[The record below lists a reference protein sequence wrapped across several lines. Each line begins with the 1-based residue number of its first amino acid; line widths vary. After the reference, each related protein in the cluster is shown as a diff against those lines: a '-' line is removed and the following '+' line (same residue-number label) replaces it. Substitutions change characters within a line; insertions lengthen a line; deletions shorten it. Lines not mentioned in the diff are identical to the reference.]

1 MTRQAHHERTTAE
14 TRVAVSVDLDGSGA
28 ARVDTGVGMLDHLL
42 TSFAHHALI
51 DVEISTEGDLV
62 VDDHHSVEDTL
73 LVLGMAMSEA
83 LGDRSGIQRFG
94 DAAVPMDEALA
105 RCAVDYGG
113 RPYAVVDV
121 AFRADRIG
129 DLSTQMVEHAIEAF
143 ARTVGATINISST
156 GRNDHHVAEATFK
169 ALARATRSAIAT
181 DDRRMG
187 IASTKGTT

>member
-1 MTRQAHHERTTAE
+1 MTRQAHHERTTTE

-181 DDRRMG
+181 DARRIG

>member
-1 MTRQAHHERTTAE
+1 MTRQAQHERTTTE

-181 DDRRMG
+181 DDRRIG

>member
-1 MTRQAHHERTTAE
+1 
-14 TRVAVSVDLDGSGA
+14 
-28 ARVDTGVGMLDHLL
+28 
-42 TSFAHHALI
+42 
-51 DVEISTEGDLV
+51 
-62 VDDHHSVEDTL
+62 
-73 LVLGMAMSEA
+73 
-83 LGDRSGIQRFG
+83 
-94 DAAVPMDEALA
+94 MDEALA

-181 DDRRMG
+181 DARRIG

>member
-1 MTRQAHHERTTAE
+1 MTRHAQHERTTTE

-181 DDRRMG
+181 DARRIG